1 MPTAEWT
8 TVHFFFQGRGYYLL
22 IFQFLL
28 PGASEIIEN
37 MPTMFQYSTGVSY
50 AVGGHDRKR
59 FLLNKITHKGA
70 ERSWLCWNLGEGGF
84 FFSISER
91 ASHQRFVP
99 REVTSHGTEKKALTM
114 PIDKYAEIAG
124 KIWLLICSGWR
135 YLHGA
140 VDSIK

>member
-1 MPTAEWT
+1 MPLSRSVAMTASDFSST
-8 TVHFFFQGRGYYLL
+8 KLRIKGRR
-22 IFQFLL
+22 
-28 PGASEIIEN
+28 E
-37 MPTMFQYSTGVSY
+37 
-50 AVGGHDRKR
+50 VGNVGI
-59 FLLNKITHKGA
+59 L
-70 ERSWLCWNLGEGGF
+70 ERGF

-99 REVTSHGTEKKALTM
+99 RATLHESTSHGTEKKALTM